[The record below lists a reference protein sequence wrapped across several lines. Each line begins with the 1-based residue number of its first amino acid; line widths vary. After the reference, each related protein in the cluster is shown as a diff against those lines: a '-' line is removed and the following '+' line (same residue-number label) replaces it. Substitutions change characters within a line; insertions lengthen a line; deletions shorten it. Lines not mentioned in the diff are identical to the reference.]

1 MKPLFTP
8 LNTRLSLFTVL
19 LCGGLVVSL
28 SMGIRHGFGFWQ
40 LPMTQAHG
48 WTRETFAFALA
59 LQNLLWGA
67 SQPFAGMLADRYG
80 APRTLLVAALLY
92 SAGLLCM
99 ALTSTGFWFSASA
112 GILIGLALS
121 GSTYA
126 VIYGVIGRTA
136 SPEKR
141 STALGI
147 AAAAGSFGQ
156 FIMVPIEQSLIS
168 GFGWQHALFVLA
180 ALALLMAPLSWGL
193 REPPA
198 VQSEATTKQQG
209 ILEAVREAFGY
220 RSFQMLMAG
229 YFVCGFQVV
238 FIGVHLPAYLK
249 DHGLSP
255 HVAVWALALIGLFNI
270 IGTYSAGLLGN
281 YLPKK
286 YLLSSI
292 YFLRAV
298 AISLF
303 LFLPLSA
310 ASVYV
315 FAAAMGL
322 LWLST
327 VPLTSGVI
335 ATIFGVRYLGML
347 SGFVFFSH
355 QVGSFLGVWA
365 GGWLYDRS
373 GNYNVVWG
381 IAIALGVFA
390 ALINLPIR
398 ESAIARPQALAPA

>member
-1 MKPLFTP
+1 
-8 LNTRLSLFTVL
+8 
-19 LCGGLVVSL
+19 
-28 SMGIRHGFGFWQ
+28 MGIRHGFGFWQ

-92 SAGLLCM
+92 SAGLLSM
-99 ALTSTGFWFSASA
+99 ALSSTGFWFSASA

-136 SPEKR
+136 APEKR

-156 FIMVPIEQSLIS
+156 FIMVPIEQTLIS
-168 GFGWQHALFVLA
+168 AFGWQHALFFLA
-180 ALALLMAPLSWGL
+180 AAALLMAPLSWGL

-198 VQSEATTKQQG
+198 TQTNTSTKQQS

-281 YLPKK
+281 RLPKK

-292 YFLRAV
+292 YFLRAL
-298 AISLF
+298 AISVF
-303 LFLPLSA
+303 LFLPLSS
-310 ASVYV
+310 ASVYI
-315 FAAAMGL
+315 FAAVMGL

-381 IAIALGVFA
+381 MAIALGLFA
-390 ALINLPIR
+390 AFINLPIR
-398 ESAIARPQALAPA
+398 ESEIARPQVLAGT